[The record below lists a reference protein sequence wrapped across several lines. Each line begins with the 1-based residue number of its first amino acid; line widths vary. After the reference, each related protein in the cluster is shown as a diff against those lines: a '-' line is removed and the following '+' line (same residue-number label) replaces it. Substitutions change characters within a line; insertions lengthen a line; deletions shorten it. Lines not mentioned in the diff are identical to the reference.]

1 MKMTYEEMNFRLFR
15 DNSNGYRTMFRDH
28 LPVGYGCE
36 ISDDLGSIEKERA
49 VNSADDELHDR
60 TTPLYKAAD
69 GQLYKVVNHYGVKV
83 WARAELLP
91 DRGERLKEFRSC
103 TLKDLEAKSGILAQN
118 ISRLENGAR
127 DVARVSGEVLLQL
140 ADALGVS
147 IEELVR

>member
-1 MKMTYEEMNFRLFR
+1 MKMTYEKMKFQLFR

-36 ISDDLGSIEKERA
+36 ISDDLGSFDKERM

-60 TTPLYKAAD
+60 TTPLFKAAD
-69 GQLYKVVNHYGVKV
+69 GQLYKVVIHDSVKV
-83 WARAELLP
+83 WARAEPLP
-91 DRGERLKEFRSC
+91 DRGERLKEFRNC
-103 TLKDLEAKSGILAQN
+103 TLKDLEAKSGIPAQN

-127 DVARVSGEVLLQL
+127 DVAKASGEVLLRL

>member
-1 MKMTYEEMNFRLFR
+1 MKMTYEEMNFQLFR
-15 DNSNGYRTMFRDH
+15 DNSNGYRTAFENH
-28 LPVGYGCE
+28 LPAGYGCE
-36 ISDDLGSIEKERA
+36 VSDDLGSFDKERM

-69 GQLYKVVNHYGVKV
+69 GQLYKVVNHYGVRV

-103 TLKDLEAKSGILAQN
+103 TLKDLEAKSGIPAQN

-127 DVARVSGEVLLQL
+127 DVARVSGEVLLRL
-140 ADALGVS
+140 ADALGVN

>member
-1 MKMTYEEMNFRLFR
+1 MTYEEMKFQLFR

-28 LPVGYGCE
+28 LPVGYGSE

-49 VNSADDELHDR
+49 VYSADDELHDR

-69 GQLYKVVNHYGVKV
+69 GQLYKVVNHYGVKI

-103 TLKDLEAKSGILAQN
+103 TLKDLEAKSGIPAQN

-127 DVARVSGEVLLQL
+127 DVARVSGEVLLRL
-140 ADALGVS
+140 ADALGVN